1 MYRISKRQKESNIFL
16 EELDNYLF
24 AEMVKVENNKII
36 FTRQLQK
43 LFITENF
50 SNFGNIVASIADL
63 KKLDEITIILV
74 SAAGK
79 EEEVMIEIEGGI

>member
-1 MYRISKRQKESNIFL
+1 MYRISKRQKEDNIFL
-16 EELDNYLF
+16 QELDNYLY

-50 SNFGNIVASIADL
+50 SNFSDIMASIADL
-63 KKLDEITIILV
+63 KKLDEISVILI

-79 EEEVMIEIEGGI
+79 EKEVTIEIEGGI